1 MLPTVNLLAKKR
13 PRERNMSKAAEMA
26 RVSAKGG
33 FHVLWGLVISTVIS
47 AIGTIIIAIILGP
60 DNYGLYT
67 IALTAPNLIIMFR
80 DWGINTAIVKYS
92 AQYNSEG
99 NVAKIRNIFVSSLI
113 FEIIVGLL
121 LSALTFV
128 LSGFLATLLQR
139 PTIVPLIQIA
149 SFSVLAGALVTVATA
164 AFTGMETMHLNSI
177 MLIIQSVVKTVL
189 IIGLVL
195 LGLGTL
201 GGITGFTLASVVAG
215 IAGLLLIWT
224 MYRSLPKLIAGK
236 LEFMLT
242 IKTLI
247 RYGLPVSIGTI
258 LVGFLTVF
266 WNYILAIYVT
276 NNSIIGNYNVANNFV
291 VLITFFSM
299 PVTTMLLPA
308 FSKLDPKKD
317 TETLKNIFQS
327 SVKYAS
333 LIVVPVTTMVI
344 ALSQPGIR
352 TIFQNSYTEAPFYL
366 ALLSVTY
373 IFTALGN
380 LSASN
385 LIVGQGYTT
394 FSLKTTILTVAIGFP
409 LGFLLTFQF
418 GVIGLVV
425 AMLTSGLPSIFL
437 SLRFIKRHFGVSVDW
452 VSSGKIILSSAI
464 AAILTYLIIFKLPVH
479 SLIQL
484 IIGVSAFVIIFILI
498 AVFTRTI
505 SIADMTNLRL
515 LSGGLGPLSKPVNYV
530 LDIIEKLMK
539 ALRPEKD
546 EEHDF
551 TLQE

>member
-33 FHVLWGLVISTVIS
+33 FHVLWGLVASTVIS

-60 DNYGLYT
+60 DNYGLYS
-67 IALTAPNLIIMFR
+67 IALTAPNLIVMFR

-99 NVAKIRNIFVSSLI
+99 NVEKIRSIFVSSLL

-121 LSALTFV
+121 LTALTFI
-128 LSGFLATLLQR
+128 LSGFLAITLNR
-139 PTIVPLIQIA
+139 PTIAPLIQIA
-149 SFSVLAGALVTVATA
+149 SFSVITGALVTVATA

-177 MLIIQSVVKTVL
+177 MLIIQSIIKTIL

-195 LGLGTL
+195 LGLGTI
-201 GGITGFTLASVVAG
+201 GAITGFALAILVAG
-215 IAGLLLIWT
+215 IAGLLLMWT
-224 MYRSLPKLIAGK
+224 MYRSLPKPINAK
-236 LEFMLT
+236 LEFMST

-247 RYGLPVSIGTI
+247 KYGLPVSIGVI
-258 LVGFLTVF
+258 LSGFLGVF
-266 WNYILAIYVT
+266 YNYVLAIYVI

-333 LIVVPVTTMVI
+333 LIVVPVSTMVI

-352 TIFQNSYTEAPFYL
+352 TIFQNSYTEAPFFL
-366 ALLSVTY
+366 SLLSITY
-373 IFTALGN
+373 IYTAFGN
-380 LSASN
+380 LSISN

-394 FSLKTTILTVAIGFP
+394 FSLKTTILSVAIGFP
-409 LGFLLTFQF
+409 LSFLLIFQF
-418 GVIGLVV
+418 GVIGLIV
-425 AMLTSGLPSIFL
+425 AMLTAGLPSLLL
-437 SLRFIKRHFGVSVDW
+437 SLRFIKRHFDVSIDW

-464 AAILTYLIIFKLPVH
+464 AAILTYLIIFELPVH

-530 LDIIEKLMK
+530 LNIIEKLMR

-546 EEHDF
+546 EEQAF